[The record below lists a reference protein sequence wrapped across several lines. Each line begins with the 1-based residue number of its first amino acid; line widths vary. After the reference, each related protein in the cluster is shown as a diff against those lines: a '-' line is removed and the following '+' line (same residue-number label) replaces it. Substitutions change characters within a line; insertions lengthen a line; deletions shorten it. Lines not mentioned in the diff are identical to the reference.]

1 MTKTRFTAEPQLRRP
16 GQFLRDSRRSLTA
29 SLPLARRLFVRDLK
43 ARYRLSALGFV
54 WMFLPGIA
62 QTGVWIYLNAA
73 NIVNGGDTSVPY
85 PLYVL
90 LGTLIWQGFT
100 DAVNMPRQ
108 QLANASQMLTR
119 VNFPAESLILAGMAD
134 VAVNTVVRLLIAVP
148 VLIAYR
154 VSPGWGVLL
163 SPLPLLVVLVLGV
176 SIGLLIAP
184 FGLLYHDL
192 DRLLGL
198 VLTFWMLVTPVAYV
212 LPPTSLARTLSRVNP
227 VSQPL
232 NLTRD
237 WLTGGALD
245 PGTLVVAVFGASVVL
260 LTIAWALFR
269 LSVPHLVDRFGA

>member
-29 SLPLARRLFVRDLK
+29 SLPLADATVH
-43 ARYRLSALGFV
+43 ARPQGAVPGCPALGFM

-227 VSQPL
+227 
-232 NLTRD
+232 
-237 WLTGGALD
+237 
-245 PGTLVVAVFGASVVL
+245 
-260 LTIAWALFR
+260 
-269 LSVPHLVDRFGA
+269 